1 MASLTTIANQQRL
14 SVLRAFNAVIASI
27 RDSATLADLTTLIE
41 QGRIDQVIDMLQLDR
56 ATFAPLEQAIAEAY
70 RTGGETAMGQIGRVP
85 VDGMDMRM
93 VFDVRSPAA
102 EAWLS
107 QSSGRIVEIIDE
119 QRIVVRQALQAGM
132 AAGNNPR
139 TTALDIVGRID
150 SVRRVRV
157 GGLLGLTEQQA
168 GWVANAREELLNL
181 DANYFTRALRDKR
194 FDATVRRA
202 IEDGKP
208 LTRDQI
214 DKAITQMQ
222 NRAQRYRGE
231 TVARTESLNALRAGH
246 HDAVAQAIEAGDVDA
261 QDVERE
267 WSSSGGGRT
276 RDAHIEADGQR
287 VKAGQPFIVGGEL
300 MMYPGD
306 PAGSPENTIN
316 CRCSEITRI
325 DFAGKVRRLES
336 FG

>member
-1 MASLTTIANQQRL
+1 MANLTTTKTQQQRA
-14 SVLRAFNAVIASI
+14 VLRAFNSVIASI
-27 RDSATLADLTTLIE
+27 RDSVTLADLTALIE
-41 QGRIDQVIDMLQLDR
+41 QGRIDQAIDMLQLDR

-102 EAWLS
+102 EAWLGK
-107 QSSGRIVEIIDE
+107 SSERIVEIVGE
-119 QRIVVRQALQAGM
+119 QRRVIRQTLQAGM

-150 SVRRVRV
+150 PVRRVRV
-157 GGLLGLTEQQA
+157 GGVLGLTEQQA

-181 DANYFTRALRDKR
+181 DANYFTRSLRDKR

-202 IEDGKP
+202 IDDGKP
-208 LTRDQI
+208 LTHDQV

-246 HDAVAQAIEAGDVDA
+246 HDAVMQAIETGDVDPRDTYHTWDA
-261 QDVERE
+261 T
-267 WSSSGGGRT
+267 GGGRT
-276 RDAHIEADGQR
+276 RDAHMEADGQR
-287 VKAGQPFIVGGEL
+287 KPINEPFEVGGEL
-300 MMYPGD
+300 LRYPGD
-306 PAGSPENTIN
+306 PAGSAENIIN
-316 CRCSEITRI
+316 CRCVERTEI
-325 DFAGKVRRLES
+325 DFAGKLKRIEG